1 MYAEL
6 RDRFI
11 QADRPFAE
19 GAVDVFQ
26 QRFTVG
32 EVKTASLAITALGV
46 YEAELNG
53 KKVGDIL
60 FAPGYTYYH
69 RQLQAQTYGVTELMV
84 PGENVLRVYL
94 GQGWYC
100 GRYTFDNK
108 CQIYGEHSAV
118 SWVLTADGAP
128 VAHSRGDVS
137 LMESPYEYAGLYDGE
152 IYHAGPLKPGGVKAV
167 PYAGRLPEVIE
178 DGVLYTKV
186 QEEVPVKSAVKRGDV
201 TILDFGQNFAGF
213 VEIDPAYMEGDTLK
227 LRHGEILNADGS
239 LYTTNLRKAKAELVY
254 HRGDEAVK
262 YRPKFTFMGFRYAEL
277 SGVEY
282 VPGLLTAYAARW
294 SAPASLPAQTRRWSS
309 STATRCGAS
318 AATIWRC
325 PPTAPSGTSG
335 WATPGTAMCLPAPG
349 PITTTP
355 RRF

>member
-69 RQLQAQTYGVTELMV
+69 RQLQAQTYGVAELLV
-84 PGENVLRVYL
+84 PGKNVLRVYL

-137 LMESPYEYAGLYDGE
+137 LMESPYEYAGLYDG
-152 IYHAGPLKPGGVKAV
+152 
-167 PYAGRLPEVIE
+167 
-178 DGVLYTKV
+178 
-186 QEEVPVKSAVKRGDV
+186 
-201 TILDFGQNFAGF
+201 
-213 VEIDPAYMEGDTLK
+213 
-227 LRHGEILNADGS
+227 
-239 LYTTNLRKAKAELVY
+239 
-254 HRGDEAVK
+254 
-262 YRPKFTFMGFRYAEL
+262 
-277 SGVEY
+277 
-282 VPGLLTAYAARW
+282 
-294 SAPASLPAQTRRWSS
+294 
-309 STATRCGAS
+309 
-318 AATIWRC
+318 
-325 PPTAPSGTSG
+325 
-335 WATPGTAMCLPAPG
+335 
-349 PITTTP
+349 
-355 RRF
+355 